1 MIEGFKNIGRAIVKV
16 FSSMAEAAREVF
28 DAIKPETIF
37 NALGAFHKLTA
48 FVIYMSQLWRA
59 RRMVNKAIVNAYVRR
74 ILRGR
79 ITTND
84 VPNEIRSY
92 VNETLNKDKEENQNG
107 D

>member
-1 MIEGFKNIGRAIVKV
+1 M
-16 FSSMAEAAREVF
+16 M
-28 DAIKPETIF
+28 P
-37 NALGAFHKLTA
+37 

-59 RRMVNKAIVNAYVRR
+59 GRMVNKAIVNAYVRR

>member
-1 MIEGFKNIGRAIVKV
+1 M
-16 FSSMAEAAREVF
+16 M
-28 DAIKPETIF
+28 P
-37 NALGAFHKLTA
+37 

>member
-1 MIEGFKNIGRAIVKV
+1 
-16 FSSMAEAAREVF
+16 
-28 DAIKPETIF
+28 
-37 NALGAFHKLTA
+37 
-48 FVIYMSQLWRA
+48 
-59 RRMVNKAIVNAYVRR
+59 MVNKAIVNAYVRR

-107 D
+107 N

>member
-1 MIEGFKNIGRAIVKV
+1 
-16 FSSMAEAAREVF
+16 
-28 DAIKPETIF
+28 
-37 NALGAFHKLTA
+37 
-48 FVIYMSQLWRA
+48 
-59 RRMVNKAIVNAYVRR
+59 MVNKAIINAYVRR

-79 ITTND
+79 ITIND